1 MGYLIA
7 LIPAVCWGIMP
18 LISTKVGGSSS
29 NQVFGI
35 GLGAF
40 IVSVISMVLIR
51 PTIGFVPFIVAVI
64 SGACWSMG
72 QFGQFASMKK
82 IGVSNTMPLSTAF
95 QLIGNTLVGVCIF
108 HEWTGAKQVIIGFTA
123 LALVVI
129 GAMLTSI
136 TDKSAGKLV
145 TAKDVMFLLL
155 TTIGY
160 VIFSAFPRFPVLAHT
175 NSIAIYLPETM
186 GILLGVTIFQL
197 ITEGPKVFKQR
208 GQYANILSGL
218 LWGVAGLSYIFG
230 ARAIG
235 ITVAFIFSQMNVL
248 ISTLGGIYFLHEA
261 KSRFEMRY
269 TMIGLFLVVIG
280 AVATV
285 FA

>member
-35 GLGAF
+35 GLGAL
-40 IVSVISMVLIR
+40 IVSVISMLLMR
-51 PTIGFVPFIVAVI
+51 PSIDLVPFIVAIV
-64 SGACWSMG
+64 SGACWSIG

-108 HEWTGAKQVIIGFTA
+108 HEWRGTKEIAIGFIA
-123 LALVVI
+123 LAFVVV

-136 TDKSAGKLV
+136 TDRSSGKSV
-145 TAKDVMFLLL
+145 TAKDVIFLLL

-160 VIFSAFPRFPVLAHT
+160 VIYSAFPQFPVLAHT
-175 NSIAIYLPETM
+175 DSIAIYLPETM
-186 GILLGVTIFQL
+186 GILIGVTIYQL

-235 ITVAFIFSQMNVL
+235 ITVAFIFSQMNVI
-248 ISTLGGIYFLHEA
+248 ISTLGGIYFLHES
-261 KSRFEMRY
+261 KSSFEMRY
-269 TMIGLFLVVIG
+269 TMIGLVLVVIG

>member
-7 LIPAVCWGIMP
+7 LIPAIFWGLMP

-40 IVSVISMVLIR
+40 IVSVITMLLMR
-51 PTIGFVPFIVAVI
+51 PSISWGPFIVAVV
-64 SGACWSMG
+64 SGACWSTG

-108 HEWTGAKQVIIGFTA
+108 HEWAGAKQVIIGFIA
-123 LALVVI
+123 LAMVVI
-129 GAMLTSI
+129 GAILTSI
-136 TDKSAGKLV
+136 TDKSSGKLV
-145 TAKDVMFLLL
+145 TVKDIIFLLL

-160 VIFSAFPRFPVLAHT
+160 VIYSAFPCFPVLAHT
-175 NSIAIYLPETM
+175 NSVAIYLPETL

-197 ITEGPKVFKQR
+197 ITEGPQVFKQR

-218 LWGVAGLSYIFG
+218 LWGLAGLSYIFG

-248 ISTLGGIYFLHEA
+248 ISTLGGIYFLHET
-261 KSRFEMRY
+261 KSPFEMRY
-269 TMIGLFLVVIG
+269 TIIGLLLVVIG
-280 AVATV
+280 AVATA

>member
-1 MGYLIA
+1 MGYVIA
-7 LIPAVCWGIMP
+7 LIPALCWGVMP

-35 GLGAF
+35 GLGAL
-40 IVSVISMVLIR
+40 IVSTISMVIIR
-51 PTIGFVPFIVAVI
+51 PSIGLIPFLVAVL
-64 SGACWSMG
+64 SGACWAVG

-95 QLIGNTLVGVCIF
+95 QLIGNTLIGVCIF
-108 HEWTGAKQVIIGFTA
+108 HEWQGSKQLILGFFA
-123 LALVVI
+123 LALVIV

-136 TDKSAGKLV
+136 TDKSSGKLV
-145 TAKDVMFLLL
+145 AAKDVVFLLL

-160 VIFSAFPRFPVLAHT
+160 VIYSAFPRFPILAHAD
-175 NSIAIYLPETM
+175 SVAIYLPETI
-186 GILLGVTIFQL
+186 GILLGVTIYQL

-218 LWGVAGLSYIFG
+218 LWGIAGLSYIFG

-235 ITVAFIFSQMNVL
+235 ITVAFIFSQLNVIL
-248 ISTLGGIYFLHEA
+248 STLGGIYVLHEQ
-261 KSRFEMRY
+261 KSPFEMRY
-269 TMIGLFLVVIG
+269 TMIGLLLVVIG
-280 AVATV
+280 AVMTA

>member
-7 LIPAVCWGIMP
+7 LIPAVCWGIIP
-18 LISTKVGGSSS
+18 LFTTKVGGSSS

-35 GLGAF
+35 GLGAL
-40 IVSVISMVLIR
+40 IVSIISMLLMR
-51 PTIGFVPFIVAVI
+51 PSIDLVPFVVAVI
-64 SGACWSMG
+64 SGACWSVG

-95 QLIGNTLVGVCIF
+95 QLIGNTLIGVCIF
-108 HEWTGAKQVIIGFTA
+108 HEWTGTKQVVIGFIA

-136 TDKSAGKLV
+136 TDKSAGKSVTIKDILFLLV
-145 TAKDVMFLLL
+145 TTL
-155 TTIGY
+155 GY
-160 VIFSAFPRFPVLAHT
+160 IVYSAFPRFPVLAHT
-175 NSIAIYLPETM
+175 DSIAIYLPETI
-186 GILLGVTIFQL
+186 GILLGVTIYQL
-197 ITEGPKVFKQR
+197 MTEGPKVFKQR

-248 ISTLGGIYFLHEA
+248 ISTLGGIYFLKET
-261 KSRFEMRY
+261 KSPFEMRY
-269 TMIGLFLVVIG
+269 TIIGLCFVVVG
-280 AVATV
+280 AVLTV